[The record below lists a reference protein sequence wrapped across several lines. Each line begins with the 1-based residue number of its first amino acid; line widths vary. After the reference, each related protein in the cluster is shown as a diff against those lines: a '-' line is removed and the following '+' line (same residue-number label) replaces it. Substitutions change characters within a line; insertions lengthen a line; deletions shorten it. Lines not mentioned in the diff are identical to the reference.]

1 MRAETRSLVRVRLIA
16 RAPRVVFIG
25 ACTMLALAGLRTTI
39 TGGAVPSAPPVAAAP
54 VSGLGVTAFAEAF
67 ARAYLSYRGDDPA
80 AHERAVAAFTTGDL
94 DPGAGLEPP
103 VTGSLRVSWTA
114 AMASSPAGLRR
125 WRVTVAVAL
134 AGEGMGLR
142 YLSVPV
148 ARDRAGGL
156 VVDDYP
162 ALVGP
167 PARADAG
174 ASADAGDLTDQAL
187 ADVAT
192 RALGNYLRGAAGNLR
207 ADLLPGAHL
216 TTPSPPLRLL
226 AVEALAWRAP
236 GRLLAATL
244 SAQDPAGARM
254 RLRFLLAVE
263 HRDRWY
269 LRAVD
274 DPAISTT
281 EGPTP

>member
-1 MRAETRSLVRVRLIA
+1 MRAETRSLMRVRLIA

-25 ACTMLALAGLRTTI
+25 ACALLALAGLRTTI
-39 TGGAVPSAPPVAAAP
+39 TGGAVRAAP
-54 VSGLGVTAFAEAF
+54 LEAPAPVTDLGVSAFAEAF

-103 VTGSLRVSWTA
+103 VKGSRRVTWTA
-114 AMASSPAGLRR
+114 AILSSPAGLRR

-174 ASADAGDLTDQAL
+174 APADAGELTDQAL

-207 ADLLPGAHL
+207 ADLLPGAQL

-226 AVEALAWRAP
+226 AVEALAWREP
-236 GRLLAATL
+236 GRLLAATV
-244 SAQDPAGARM
+244 SAQDPGGARM
-254 RLRFLLAVE
+254 RLRFLLSVE

-269 LRAVD
+269 LRAID
-274 DPAISTT
+274 DPAPSTK
-281 EGPTP
+281 GPTP

>member
-1 MRAETRSLVRVRLIA
+1 MRVRLIA

-25 ACTMLALAGLRTTI
+25 ACAMLALAGLRSTI
-39 TGGAVPSAPPVAAAP
+39 TGGAVPAAAP
-54 VSGLGVTAFAEAF
+54 VAQAPVSDLGVTAFAEAF

-80 AHERAVAAFTTGDL
+80 AHERAVAAFVSGDL

-103 VTGSLRVSWTA
+103 VTGSRRVSWTA
-114 AMASSPAGLRR
+114 ATASSPAGPGR

-167 PARADAG
+167 PPRADAG
-174 ASADAGDLTDQAL
+174 APADAGELTDQAL

-207 ADLLPGAHL
+207 ADLLPGARL
-216 TTPSPPLRLL
+216 TTPSPPLRLI
-226 AVEALAWRAP
+226 AVEALAWREP
-236 GRLLAATL
+236 GRLLAATV
-244 SAQDPAGARM
+244 SAQDPGGARM
-254 RLRFLLAVE
+254 RLRFLLGVE

-274 DPAISTT
+274 DPTPSTK
-281 EGPTP
+281 GPTQ

>member
-1 MRAETRSLVRVRLIA
+1 M
-16 RAPRVVFIG
+16 
-25 ACTMLALAGLRTTI
+25 AGSR
-39 TGGAVPSAPPVAAAP
+39 
-54 VSGLGVTAFAEAF
+54 
-67 ARAYLSYRGDDPA
+67 
-80 AHERAVAAFTTGDL
+80 
-94 DPGAGLEPP
+94 
-103 VTGSLRVSWTA
+103 RVSWTA
-114 AMASSPAGLRR
+114 ATASSPAGLRR

-174 ASADAGDLTDQAL
+174 APADAGELTDQAL

-226 AVEALAWRAP
+226 AVEALAWREP

-244 SAQDPAGARM
+244 SAQDPGGARM
-254 RLRFLLAVE
+254 RLRFLLGVE

-274 DPAISTT
+274 DPAPSTK
-281 EGPTP
+281 GPTP

>member
-1 MRAETRSLVRVRLIA
+1 MRVRLIA
-16 RAPRVVFIG
+16 HAPRVAFIG
-25 ACTMLALAGLRTTI
+25 ACATLALAGLRTTI
-39 TGGAVPSAPPVAAAP
+39 TGGAAPAVPLVAPAP
-54 VSGLGVTAFAEAF
+54 GADLAVSAFAEAF
-67 ARAYLSYRGDDPA
+67 ARAYLTYRGDDPA

-94 DPGAGLEPP
+94 DPGGGLEPP
-103 VTGSLRVSWTA
+103 VAGSQRVSWTA
-114 AMASSPAGLRR
+114 ATASSPAGLRR

-134 AGEGMGLR
+134 AGEGMSLR

-148 ARDRAGGL
+148 ARDRDGGL

-174 ASADAGDLTDQAL
+174 APDDAGELTNQAL

-216 TTPSPPLRLL
+216 TTPSPPLRLV

-236 GRLLAATL
+236 GRLLAATV
-244 SAQDPAGARM
+244 SAQDPGGARM
-254 RLRFLLAVE
+254 RLRFLLTVE

-269 LRAVD
+269 LRAVN
-274 DPAISTT
+274 DPTASTK
-281 EGPTP
+281 GPTP